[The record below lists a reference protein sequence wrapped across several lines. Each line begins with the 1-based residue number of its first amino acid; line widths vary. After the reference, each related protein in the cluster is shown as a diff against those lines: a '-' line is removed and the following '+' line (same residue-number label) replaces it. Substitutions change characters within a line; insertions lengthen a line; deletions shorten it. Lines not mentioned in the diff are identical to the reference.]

1 MSEWL
6 RIGVLASVLL
16 ALFGCS
22 DSGGNSADPMS
33 PGGGGGGSGGMPPV
47 VMEGACELPAGMEAD
62 FAARIGCRADFDAL
76 ASLPLDQSIPG
87 ARSGKVVLDTQ
98 DGDKVYFQNSK
109 KYAIH
114 YEFASTHLSGNG
126 LPFVDDLATFNTI
139 QYSSPERRFILG
151 AITYY
156 EGPQTWTLEMAPYDT
171 ASSAMMTKLYE
182 AVKSHT
188 YFGPALAFHPTSESV
203 AMEAAK
209 AGAALPTV
217 STTELYRGIDYQ
229 PLNLGT
235 VVGRLRFF
243 SAAELAS
250 KYVDFQDIVVLDE
263 IPNDITVVS
272 GMITDEFQTPLS
284 HVNVLA
290 VNRKTPNMGLRGAS
304 QNPALRALEGQWVK
318 FTVGAFEYSVV
329 AATAEEAAADW
340 EARRPKGVTLPPLNL
355 DERALKNVEDIVD
368 ESSGTLLDALKTA
381 ILAYGAKTAHY
392 AVLANTA
399 NVPVRKAFGVPIY
412 YYVQF
417 MQDNGFYDQIDQM
430 LADPN
435 FVNDPA
441 VRDQRLKKL
450 RDDMMLGT
458 VSQELQDL
466 LRAKLDTDFPKLS
479 MRFRTST
486 NSEDL
491 DGFPCAGCY
500 ESHTGKIDK
509 ATGEL
514 DWPDVLDAL
523 RETWASIWL
532 FRTFEERR
540 YHSIDH
546 KSVGMGLLVH
556 HNFPEEEANGVAIT
570 ANPFDPLQLQPGFY
584 VNVQFG
590 GASEVVHPPP
600 GITTDNFVYYFNE
613 PMQPTTYTSHSNL
626 VPDGQT
632 VLTRRQIYD
641 LGVALDAIHQRFSK
655 AYGPGAGNHDWYAMD
670 VEFKYDDEDS
680 TPGDAKLIVKQA
692 RPYPGRGK

>member
-6 RIGVLASVLL
+6 RIGALASLVLHML
-16 ALFGCS
+16 GCS
-22 DSGGNSADPMS
+22 GNDSDPSAPS
-33 PGGGGGGSGGMPPV
+33 NPGEAPGV
-47 VMEGACELPAGMEAD
+47 IQEGACELPAGVQSD
-62 FAARIGCRADFDAL
+62 FANRIGCRADFDAL

-87 ARSGKVVLDTQ
+87 ARSGKVILDQ
-98 DGDKVYFQNSK
+98 LDGDKVYFQNST

-114 YEFASTHLSGNG
+114 YEFASAHLSGNG
-126 LPFVDDLATFNTI
+126 RPFVEDLATFNSG
-139 QYSSPERRFILG
+139 QYSSPDRRFILG

-156 EGPQTWTLEMAPYDT
+156 EGPGAWTLEMAPYDT
-171 ASSAMMTKLYE
+171 ASSEMMTKLYE
-182 AVKSHT
+182 AVKKNT
-188 YFGPALAFHPTSESV
+188 YFGPVLAFHPTSESV
-203 AMEAAK
+203 AAEAAK
-209 AGAALPTV
+209 AGPAITTV
-217 STTELYRGIDYQ
+217 STADLYRGIDYQ
-229 PLNLGT
+229 PLNLGS

-243 SAAELAS
+243 NAAELAS

-318 FTVGAFEYSVV
+318 FTVGAFEYSVLP
-329 AATAEEAAADW
+329 ATDAEAAADW
-340 EARRPKGVTLPPLNL
+340 EARRPKGVTLPALNL
-355 DERALKNVEDIVD
+355 DERTLKNVEDIVD
-368 ESSGTLLDALKTA
+368 ESSGTLLQALKTA

-392 AVLANTA
+392 SILAKTEG
-399 NVPVRKAFGVPIY
+399 VPVRKAFGVPIY

-417 MQDNGFYDQIDQM
+417 MQDNGFYDQLDQM
-430 LADPN
+430 LADPS

-450 RDDMMLGT
+450 RDDMMLGQ

-466 LRAKLDTDFPKLS
+466 LRAKLDTDFPRTS

-540 YHSIDH
+540 YHSIEH

-613 PMQPTTYTSHSNL
+613 PGQPTTYTSHSNL
-626 VPDGQT
+626 VPEGQT

-655 AYGPGAGNHDWYAMD
+655 AYGPGAGNNDWYAMD

>member
-6 RIGVLASVLL
+6 RIGVLASLSL
-16 ALFGCS
+16 NLFACS
-22 DSGGNSADPMS
+22 ESDGEPSS
-33 PGGGGGGSGGMPPV
+33 PSTPPNTPGV
-47 VMEGACELPAGMEAD
+47 ITEGVCELPAGVEAD
-62 FAARIGCRADFDAL
+62 FATRIGCRADFDAL

-87 ARSGKVVLDTQ
+87 ARSTKVVLDTA
-98 DGDKVYFQNSK
+98 DADKLYFQNST

-114 YEFASTHLSGNG
+114 YEFTSNHLSGNG
-126 LPFVDDLATFNTI
+126 LPFVEDLATFNSA
-139 QYSSPERRFILG
+139 QYSSPERRFLLG
-151 AITYY
+151 AVTFY
-156 EGPQTWTLEMAPYDT
+156 EGPGAWTLEMAPYDT
-171 ASSAMMTKLYE
+171 ASSAMMTRLFE
-182 AVKSHT
+182 AVKQNS
-188 YFGPALAFHPTSESV
+188 YFGPGLAFHPTSESV
-203 AMEAAK
+203 AAEAAK
-209 AGAALPTV
+209 AGPALTTM
-217 STTELYRGIDYQ
+217 STDDLYRGIDYQ
-229 PLNLGT
+229 PLNLGS

-243 SAAELAS
+243 TSQELQTN
-250 KYVDFQDIVVLDE
+250 YVDFQDIVVLDE

-290 VNRKTPNMGLRGAS
+290 QNRKTPNMGLRGAS

-318 FTVGAFEYSVV
+318 FTVGAFEYTVV
-329 AATAEEAAADW
+329 PATDAEAAADW
-340 EARRPKGVTLPPLNL
+340 EARRPKGVTLPPLDL
-355 DERALKNVEDIVD
+355 EQRELKDVEDIVD
-368 ESSGTLLDALKTA
+368 ESSGKLLDAIKSA

-392 AVLANTA
+392 GVLANTDD
-399 NVPVRKAFGVPIY
+399 VPVRKAFGVPIY

-417 MQDNGFYDQIDQM
+417 MEQNGFYAELDAM
-430 LADPN
+430 LADPA

-441 VRDQRLKKL
+441 VRDQRLRKL
-450 RDDMMLGT
+450 RDDMMLGE

-466 LRAKLDTDFPKLS
+466 LRAKLDGEFPGLS

-500 ESHTGKIDK
+500 ESHTGRIDK
-509 ATGEL
+509 ATGQL

-556 HNFPEEEANGVAIT
+556 HNFPDEEANGVALT

-584 VNVQFG
+584 VNVQYG
-590 GASEVVHPPP
+590 GSSEVVHPPP
-600 GITTDNFVYYFNE
+600 GITSDQFVYYFNE
-613 PMQPTTYTSHSNL
+613 PGQPTTYTARSNL
-626 VPDGQT
+626 VPEGQT

-641 LGVALDAIHQRFSK
+641 LGLALDAIHQRFSK
-655 AYGPGAGNHDWYAMD
+655 AYGPGAGNNDWYAMD
-670 VEFKYDDEDS
+670 VEFKYDDEDG
-680 TPGDAKLIVKQA
+680 TPGDPKLIVKQA

>member
-1 MSEWL
+1 MSDWL
-6 RIGVLASVLL
+6 RIGVLAGL
-16 ALFGCS
+16 ALALSGCS
-22 DSGGNSADPMS
+22 ESDGDPSAPAG
-33 PGGGGGGSGGMPPV
+33 PGGGAGGTPAV
-47 VMEGACELPAGMEAD
+47 IQEGVCELPAGVESD
-62 FAARIGCRADFDAL
+62 FASRIGCRADFDAL
-76 ASLPLDQSIPG
+76 ASQPLDESIPG
-87 ARSGKVVLDTQ
+87 ARSAKVVLDQ
-98 DGDKVYFQNSK
+98 ADGDKLYFQNSN

-114 YEFASTHLSGNG
+114 YEFTSTHLSGNG
-126 LPFVDDLATFNTI
+126 LPFVDDLAKFNTL
-139 QYSSPERRFILG
+139 QYSSPDRRFVLG
-151 AITYY
+151 AVTYY
-156 EGPQTWTLEMAPYDT
+156 EGPKAWTLEMAPYDT
-171 ASSAMMTKLYE
+171 ASSAMMTKLFE
-182 AVKSHT
+182 AVKSHA
-188 YFGPALAFHPTSESV
+188 YFGPALALHPTSESV
-203 AMEAAK
+203 ATEAAK
-209 AGAALPTV
+209 AGSAITTV
-217 STTELYRGIDYQ
+217 STTELYKGIDYQ
-229 PLNLGT
+229 PLNLGS

-304 QNPALRALEGQWVK
+304 QNAMLRAYEGQWVK
-318 FTVGAFEYSVV
+318 FTVGAFNFSVV
-329 AATAEEAAADW
+329 PATDAEAAADW
-340 EARRPKGVTLPPLNL
+340 EARRPKGVTLPPLDL
-355 DERALKNVEDIVD
+355 ETRDLKNVQDITD
-368 ESSGTLLDALKTA
+368 ESSGKLIDSIKKA

-392 AVLANTA
+392 SILAKTEG
-399 NVPVRKAFGVPIY
+399 VPVRKAFGVPIY

-417 MQDNGFYDQIDQM
+417 MQDNGFFDQIDQM
-430 LADPN
+430 LADPS

-441 VRDQRLKKL
+441 VRDQRLQKL

-466 LRAKLDTDFPKLS
+466 LRAKLDTDFPGLS

-509 ATGEL
+509 ATGQL

-584 VNVQFG
+584 VNVQYG

-600 GITTDNFVYYFNE
+600 GVTTDNFVYYFNQAN
-613 PMQPTTYTSHSNL
+613 QPTTYTSHSNL
-626 VPDGQT
+626 IPDGQT
-632 VLTRRQIYD
+632 VLTRRQLYD

-655 AYGPGAGNHDWYAMD
+655 AYGPGAGNNDWYAMD

-692 RPYPGRGK
+692 RPYPGRGN